1 MGLTWIDYEEIDKP
15 IEEIAQGTREADDIE
30 FHVETLS
37 NAKELDT
44 HSDGK
49 YFGGSNNL
57 GKSSKKDMVGGIKVN
72 QSHYWRFPQM
82 LLHLRSLLDLFLL
95 SFFYL

>member
-30 FHVETLS
+30 FHVETLT

-44 HSDGK
+44 QGDGK

-57 GKSSKKDMVGGIKVN
+57 GKPSKKDVVGGIKVKN
-72 QSHYWRFPQM
+72 TYLPNSSLQM
-82 LLHLRSLLDLFLL
+82 RC
-95 SFFYL
+95 

>member
-1 MGLTWIDYEEIDKP
+1 MLIKVEMGLTWIDYEEIDKP

-37 NAKELDT
+37 NVKEEDT
-44 HSDGK
+44 HGGGK

-57 GKSSKKDMVGGIKVN
+57 GKSCKKDMVGGIKVT
-72 QSHYWRFPQM
+72 
-82 LLHLRSLLDLFLL
+82 FLL
-95 SFFYL
+95 

>member
-30 FHVETLS
+30 FHVETLT

-44 HSDGK
+44 QGDGK

-57 GKSSKKDMVGGIKVN
+57 GKPSKKDVVGGIKVKITCLPR
-72 QSHYWRFPQM
+72 SSLQM
-82 LLHLRSLLDLFLL
+82 RIIFIRCIH
-95 SFFYL
+95 SFHIPL